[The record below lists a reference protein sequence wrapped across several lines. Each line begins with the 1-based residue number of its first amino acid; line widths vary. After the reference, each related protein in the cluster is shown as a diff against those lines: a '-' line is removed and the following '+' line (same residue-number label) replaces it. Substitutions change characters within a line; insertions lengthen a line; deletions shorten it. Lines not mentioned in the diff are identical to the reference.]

1 MNVIYITIL
10 LNVLYIAIVLNIS
23 SFDMYDLQHY
33 LNSHKSFRLHCAVSV
48 KMNMLLYAPGVLLVL
63 LIATGLKETF
73 ICLSICAAVQL
84 VLGYPF
90 LSTFPVEYLS
100 RSFDVKR
107 VFMYKWT
114 VNLKFLPEDIFVGK
128 QLSVLLLV
136 LTLTGKLY
144 RITTAVRA
152 VVCCTVL

>member
-1 MNVIYITIL
+1 
-10 LNVLYIAIVLNIS
+10 
-23 SFDMYDLQHY
+23 
-33 LNSHKSFRLHCAVSV
+33 
-48 KMNMLLYAPGVLLVL
+48 MNMLLYAPGVLLVL
-63 LIATGLKETF
+63 LIATGLQETF

-90 LSTFPVEYLS
+90 LSTFPVEYLT

-114 VNLKFLPEDIFVGK
+114 VNLKFLPENIFVGK

-136 LTLTGKLY
+136 LTLIGKTGGNLPAALTMLCHSMLFY
-144 RITTAVRA
+144 F
-152 VVCCTVL
+152 VLFCFVSSS

>member
-1 MNVIYITIL
+1 MLCNL
-10 LNVLYIAIVLNIS
+10 L
-23 SFDMYDLQHY
+23 FD
-33 LNSHKSFRLHCAVSV
+33 FRQKFFHSHCAVSV

-63 LIATGLKETF
+63 LIATGLQETF

-90 LSTFPVEYLS
+90 LSTFPVEYLT

-114 VNLKFLPEDIFVGK
+114 VNLKFLPEDIFIGK
-128 QLSVLLLV
+128 QLSVLLLI
-136 LTLTGKLY
+136 LTLTGIMDGSMFAAFAL
-144 RITTAVRA
+144 
-152 VVCCTVL
+152 LF